1 MIKTL
6 VPGRPGSGRPAVFA
20 LAVAL
25 QMFAGAPPV
34 RRGQVSGA
42 WLTWVAQQPAAALT
56 PGSRAARMAGIAS
69 PVVLA
74 RLVRAVERMDGTAG
88 SLGQALLLASTF
100 EVIAVD
106 RRAARIQQLLEA
118 GDVRAASVELVAL
131 TGVEPDQANGLDARV
146 VTSETIAA
154 LARRP
159 ESYLVQ
165 WLTYSLFGLRG
176 VTPFALRPAWQF
188 ALGWRS
194 PLAQRLTGGRV
205 DPLVRT
211 VSDQASAMATALVA
225 PVVRSSMERAVR
237 VAETSEA
244 PPELATMAG
253 ALDRSLVVDGL
264 EVNGEAP
271 PALPEDIRRARRVG
285 WSVAA
290 LLAGGTVVAMAGP
303 GSPPESRR

>member
-1 MIKTL
+1 VVKT
-6 VPGRPGSGRPAVFA
+6 PTSGRPLVFV
-20 LAVAL
+20 LAVGL
-25 QMFAGAPPV
+25 QMFAGAPPA
-34 RRGQVSGA
+34 RRGEASGA
-42 WLTWVAQQPAAALT
+42 WLAWLAQQPAAALP
-56 PGSRAARMAGIAS
+56 PGSREARLAGIAA

-74 RLVRAVERMDGTAG
+74 RMVRVVERCSGFTG
-88 SLGQALLLASTF
+88 SAGQALLLASTF
-100 EVIAVD
+100 EVVTVD
-106 RRAARIQQLLEA
+106 RRAARIQKLLEA
-118 GDVRAASVELVAL
+118 GDVRAASAELVLL
-131 TGVEPDQANGLDARV
+131 TGMESELANGFDARV

-176 VTPFALRPAWQF
+176 VTPLALRPAWQF

-205 DPLVRT
+205 DPLVRL

-225 PVVRSSMERAVR
+225 PVVQSTMERAVR
-237 VAETSEA
+237 VAEDSEA
-244 PPELATMAG
+244 PTELSTMAG
-253 ALDRSLVVDGL
+253 ALDRSLVVDG
-264 EVNGEAP
+264 EVVNGEAP

-290 LLAGGTVVAMAGP
+290 LLAGGTVATMVGLGGLRRAGRWL
-303 GSPPESRR
+303 GE